1 MKNVITLLGVL
12 AGMSVTATA
21 ETLWVYG
28 VNENS
33 GWYDADKTGNGDSAL
48 CWAAV
53 SSNLINWWQNQYE
66 TPSNVPTGEAVWTT
80 YKNSANNVF
89 ANTQIGIE
97 WWLTGDG
104 GSIYGMDFFKQTQ
117 NGGYYTAYEYDPYTI
132 YFDDQYV
139 YHTTDNRALTL
150 SATLY
155 SALSSGNPRLGIGVN
170 VGSSPN
176 SVAHGITLWGAEFD
190 ENQTL
195 TALWLTDSD
204 DAVNSVGDQDLF
216 KVNVEYRDDHLYLTD
231 YWFTS
236 GRYVESLT
244 LFDASQTDAWNL
256 NRVYI
261 SLPASQSI
269 PEPATATLS
278 LVALA
283 AMASRRRR
291 K

>member
-1 MKNVITLLGVL
+1 M
-12 AGMSVTATA
+12 
-21 ETLWVYG
+21 
-28 VNENS
+28 
-33 GWYDADKTGNGDSAL
+33 
-48 CWAAV
+48 
-53 SSNLINWWQNQYE
+53 
-66 TPSNVPTGEAVWTT
+66 
-80 YKNSANNVF
+80 
-89 ANTQIGIE
+89 
-97 WWLTGDG
+97 
-104 GSIYGMDFFKQTQ
+104 
-117 NGGYYTAYEYDPYTI
+117 
-132 YFDDQYV
+132 
-139 YHTTDNRALTL
+139 

-283 AMASRRRR
+283 VMASRRRR